1 MADKESQERLK
12 ILREEKNIMNS
23 ILNLLKQQ
31 EARRLELTK
40 SQTEA
45 NDIQKEFNALAK
57 ESEKIQGEIAADL
70 DATNRLQAL
79 VYRAKKKQEHIQ
91 TKISDGV
98 ESEVEAYKAIKEA
111 TSNITAEL
119 EEQLKTAK
127 SLDKSGN
134 YFRGFAKFV
143 DKIPGLSALKGPFE
157 DAAKASRESAAEQ
170 GKGGKSINR
179 TKAGLAGMKKLMM
192 GPAGIASLFGL
203 MAKFILGADQRTVT
217 LARNLGVSK
226 DSARELSKA
235 LGASSRSLNNLS
247 ITAGA
252 LGEAIG
258 ELSDAFGATIPFS
271 EELIQNQA
279 FLTKSMKL
287 SAEEAGNISLLF
299 GAFGGSTTEATNG
312 IIKMNKS
319 LIKQNGFFIKS
330 KQLLTEIS
338 GLSAD
343 IQGYFGFS
351 EKALAR
357 AVYQTRKFG
366 ISLSQA
372 NNIASSLLDFETSL
386 SNELQLELM
395 TNKALNFE
403 RARALAFSGDIAG
416 ASAAVLA
423 QTQKLTAEQRKN
435 PIILKAAADASG
447 LSVEEL
453 NKAFLIQ
460 KRLNLGTK
468 EYNYL
473 IRKGSDAVGFERN
486 QQLMMQAA
494 TREEYE
500 KNLSIQE
507 KFQLATTRISEKFED
522 LINNGLLDAAIDG
535 LVEFVTA
542 LTSGKT
548 LFGAFGAG
556 RRKMSATFQESKNRD
571 EAVED
576 FTIRAHPKDTLV
588 MAGGT
593 KFGDDTNK
601 LLKELI
607 TAVKTGGDVYI
618 DGAKVGS
625 SLVMAKTK
633 LS

>member
-1 MADKESQERLK
+1 MATPEDLKRKERFIQ
-12 ILREEKNIMNS
+12 
-23 ILNLLKQQ
+23 LLKEERNIVNEIANSLKER
-31 EARRLELTK
+31 EASESELTK

-45 NDIQKEFNALAK
+45 NSIQKDFNRLISTAQKAYFDIEDTLDSTKKLQAEISKQEKFQIRVGTEKAEGYADIKASSEIVVENLKKQVK
-57 ESEKIQGEIAADL
+57 ES
-70 DATNRLQAL
+70 
-79 VYRAKKKQEHIQ
+79 
-91 TKISDGV
+91 
-98 ESEVEAYKAIKEA
+98 KE
-111 TSNITAEL
+111 
-119 EEQLKTAK
+119 
-127 SLDKSGN
+127 LDKSGN
-134 YFRGFAKFV
+134 YFKGFAAFV

-157 DAAKASRESAAEQ
+157 DAAKASRASAVTQ
-170 GKGGKSINR
+170 KQTTGSINR
-179 TKAGLAGMKKLMM
+179 SKAGMAGMKKLMI
-192 GPAGIASLFGL
+192 GPAGVASLFGL
-203 MAKFILGADQRTVT
+203 VAKFILGADQRTVA

-258 ELSDAFGATIPFS
+258 ELTDAFGATVPFS

-279 FLTKSMKL
+279 FLTKSLKL

-357 AVYQTRKFG
+357 AVYQTRRFG

-386 SNELQLELM
+386 GNELQLELM

-403 RARALAFSGDIAG
+403 RARALAFTGDIAG

-468 EYNYL
+468 EYNRL
-473 IRKGSDAVGFERN
+473 IRKGSDAVGFERA

-507 KFQLATTRISEKFED
+507 KFQLATERISEKFED

-542 LTSGKT
+542 LTSGKG
-548 LFGAFGAG
+548 FFAAFGSG
-556 RRKMSATFQESKNRD
+556 RRKFSSTYQEKSMD
-571 EAVED
+571 ESVED